1 MHCRIAVW
9 GAYHLFFCPLLEYF
23 VHVHSG
29 LLQHLIPDV
38 GVDVGGG
45 LVVGMPDNKDGCQKN
60 IQFPLNRHF
69 RQFLSPLYLYWDC
82 VVLFL

>member
-9 GAYHLFFCPLLEYF
+9 GLDSLLIYRPLLEHF
-23 VHVHSG
+23 IHVHSG

-45 LVVGMPDNKDGCQKN
+45 LVVGVAYDLHGHKWVDAA
-60 IQFPLNRHF
+60 FVEHAR
-69 RQFLSPLYLYWDC
+69 R
-82 VVLFL
+82 